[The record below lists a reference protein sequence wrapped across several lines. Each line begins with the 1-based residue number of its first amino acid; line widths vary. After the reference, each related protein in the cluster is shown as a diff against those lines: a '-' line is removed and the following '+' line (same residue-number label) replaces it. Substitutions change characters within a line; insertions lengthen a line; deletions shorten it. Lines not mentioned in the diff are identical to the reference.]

1 MSYECWIPLIK
12 DVILAIAGVVG
23 SVVAILGLNTWKHQL
38 YGQSEYDLAKRL
50 LKSLYLFREVM
61 NNARH
66 PFMQYSSVPDLPKDR
81 LEQLSKE
88 EKEWYAQAQAFEK
101 RWEPVS
107 KARAEL
113 DTNILES
120 EVFWGDEIKGKMAK
134 LSRLQAELLVAIE
147 EHLERINPKNLDD
160 TYRGDDLKKNWAI
173 MYARNDRSKD
183 AFQDRMLTAIEE
195 IESIL
200 KSYIRKGRKSKK
212 KTV

>member
-1 MSYECWIPLIK
+1 
-12 DVILAIAGVVG
+12 
-23 SVVAILGLNTWKHQL
+23 
-38 YGQSEYDLAKRL
+38 

-66 PFMQYSSVPDLPKDR
+66 PFMPYSSVPDLPKDR